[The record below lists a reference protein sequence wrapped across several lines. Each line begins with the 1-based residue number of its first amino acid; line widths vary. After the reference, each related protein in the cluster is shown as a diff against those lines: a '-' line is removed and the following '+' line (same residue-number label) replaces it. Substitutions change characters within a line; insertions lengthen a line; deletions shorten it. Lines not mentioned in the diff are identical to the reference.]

1 MLDNAGG
8 KSAERDASFYRQDDA
23 DEVNSSN

>member
-8 KSAERDASFYRQDDA
+8 RSAERDASFYREDDA
-23 DEVNSSN
+23 DEIIPSN